1 MGKKWANCFG
11 FCPLYLYLCGTL
23 LVKVGRGVGKFPRFR
38 PLYCIIGVIMA
49 TIYLTLSAKA
59 DKATG
64 LHRVLVRFKHGKI
77 DQRAK
82 TAIFVLSEY
91 WDSEAQS
98 LTIPRFRL
106 MSNEQRELCERLSED
121 NSKLQKIKEVITQ
134 SFIEAGAGK
143 LAVSADWLTSTI
155 DQYSYP
161 EKYAKQ
167 TEDIGFFELFEYYI
181 NNRKFSDWRKRAFWV
196 VYRTLKR
203 FSLYSKQE
211 LDINTFSVDVLR
223 QYEQYLRDE
232 YLLYDQLQMVFEQ
245 VPDSRKPE
253 PRGQNTINGILTKM
267 RTFFLWAIENE
278 YTTNNPFRR
287 YQVEEC
293 VYGTPYYITIEERNH
308 LYNADLSK
316 YPQLAI
322 QRDIFVFQCLIGCR
336 VSDLYALTKDNIIDG
351 AVEYIPRKTKE
362 GRPITVRVPLST
374 IAKEI
379 LDRYKDCKESLFPF
393 ISQQKYNIAIK
404 RMFVEAGITRTV
416 TVINPTTREEEQRPI
431 CEIASSHL
439 ARRAF
444 VGNLYKQVK
453 DPNLIGKLS
462 GHKEGSKAFVRYR
475 DIDEDM
481 RKELV
486 ALLE

>member
-1 MGKKWANCFG
+1 
-11 FCPLYLYLCGTL
+11 
-23 LVKVGRGVGKFPRFR
+23 
-38 PLYCIIGVIMA
+38 MA
-49 TIYLTLSAKA
+49 TIYLSLSAKA

-106 MSNEQRELCERLSED
+106 MNNEQRELCERLAED

-134 SFIEAGAGK
+134 SFIDAGAGK
-143 LAVSADWLTSTI
+143 LAVAGNWLSTTI
-155 DQYSYP
+155 DQYSFP
-161 EKYAKQ
+161 EKFAKSA
-167 TEDIGFFELFEYYI
+167 ENADFFTLLEYYI

-203 FSLYSKQE
+203 YALYSKQPLE
-211 LDINTFSVDVLR
+211 LESFNADILR
-223 QYEQYLRDE
+223 DYEQYLRDE
-232 YLLYDQLQMVFEQ
+232 HLLYDKIQKIFEQ
-245 VPDSRKPE
+245 VPNSRKPE
-253 PRGQNTINGILTKM
+253 QRGQNTINGILTKL
-267 RTFFLWAIENE
+267 RTFFLWAIDNE
-278 YTTNNPFRR
+278 YTANNPFRK

-293 VYGTPYYITIEERNH
+293 VYGTPYYITIEERNAI
-308 LYNADLSK
+308 YQTDLSK
-316 YPQLAI
+316 RPQLAV
-322 QRDIFVFQCLIGCR
+322 QRDIFIFQCLIGCR
-336 VSDLYALTKDNIIDG
+336 VGDLYGLTKANIIDG
-351 AVEYIPRKTKE
+351 AIEYIPRKTKE
-362 GRPITVRVPLST
+362 GRPVTVRVPLST
-374 IAKEI
+374 TAKEI
-379 LDRYKDCKESLFPF
+379 LERYADYEGETLFPF
-393 ISQQKYNIAIK
+393 ISQQQYNIAIK
-404 RMFVEAGITRTV
+404 KVFTEAGITRKV
-416 TVINPTTREEEQRPI
+416 TVINPTTREEEQRPL

-444 VGNLYKQVK
+444 IGNLYKQVK
-453 DPNLIGKLS
+453 DPNLVGKLS

>member
-1 MGKKWANCFG
+1 V
-11 FCPLYLYLCGTL
+11 Y
-23 LVKVGRGVGKFPRFR
+23 
-38 PLYCIIGVIMA
+38 
-49 TIYLTLSAKA
+49 
-59 DKATG
+59 
-64 LHRVLVRFKHGKI
+64 
-77 DQRAK
+77 
-82 TAIFVLSEY
+82 
-91 WDSEAQS
+91 
-98 LTIPRFRL
+98 
-106 MSNEQRELCERLSED
+106 
-121 NSKLQKIKEVITQ
+121 IKQ
-134 SFIEAGAGK
+134 
-143 LAVSADWLTSTI
+143 D
-155 DQYSYP
+155 
-161 EKYAKQ
+161 
-167 TEDIGFFELFEYYI
+167 
-181 NNRKFSDWRKRAFWV
+181 
-196 VYRTLKR
+196 
-203 FSLYSKQE
+203 
-211 LDINTFSVDVLR
+211 LDINSFSVDILR

-232 YLLYDQLQMVFEQ
+232 HLLYDQLQKVFEQ
-245 VPDSRKPE
+245 VTDSRKPE
-253 PRGQNTINGILTKM
+253 PRGQNTINGILTKL
-267 RTFFLWAIENE
+267 RTFFLWAIDNE
-278 YTTNNPFRR
+278 YTANNPFRK

-293 VYGTPYYITIEERNH
+293 VYGTPYYITIEERNR
-308 LYNADLSK
+308 LYNTDLSK
-316 YPQLAI
+316 HPQLAI

-336 VSDLYALTKDNIIDG
+336 VSDLYALTKANIIDG

-374 IAKEI
+374 TAKEI
-379 LDRYKDCKESLFPF
+379 LDRYKDCEESLFPF

-453 DPNLIGKLS
+453 DPNLVGKLS

>member
-1 MGKKWANCFG
+1 MGKKWAKVLF
-11 FCPLYLYLCGTL
+11 FAHFIIPLWY
-23 LVKVGRGVGKFPRFR
+23 
-38 PLYCIIGVIMA
+38 IIREYMA

-64 LHRVLVRFKHGKI
+64 LHRVMVRFKHGKI

-82 TAIFVLSEY
+82 SAIFVLSEY
-91 WDSEAQS
+91 WDSEAQC

-106 MSNEQRELCERLSED
+106 MSNEQRELCERLAED
-121 NSKLQKIKEVITQ
+121 NSKLQKLKEVITQ
-134 SFIEAGAGK
+134 SFIDVGAGK
-143 LAVSADWLTSTI
+143 LAVSGNWLTSTI
-155 DQYSYP
+155 DQHSFP
-161 EKYAKQ
+161 ERFIQKA
-167 TEDIGFFELFEYYI
+167 ESADFFTLFEYYI

-203 FSLYSKQE
+203 YSLYSKQVLE
-211 LDINTFSVDVLR
+211 LESINADILC
-223 QYEQYLRDE
+223 QYEQYLRE
-232 YLLYDQLQMVFEQ
+232 EHILYDKLHKIFEQ
-245 VPDSRKPE
+245 VPNSRKPE
-253 PRGQNTINGILTKM
+253 PRGQNTINGIFTKL
-267 RTFFLWAIENE
+267 RTFFLWAIDNE
-278 YTTNNPFRR
+278 YTTNNPFRK

-293 VYGTPYYITIEERNH
+293 VYGTPYYITIEERNT
-308 LYNADLSK
+308 LYKTDLSK
-316 YPQLAI
+316 RPQLAI

-336 VSDLYALTKDNIIDG
+336 VSDLYALTKANIIDG

-362 GRPITVRVPLST
+362 GRPITVRVPLSAT
-374 IAKEI
+374 AKEI
-379 LDRYKDCKESLFPF
+379 LARYADYQGESLLPF
-393 ISQQKYNIAIK
+393 ISQQQYNIAIK

-431 CEIASSHL
+431 CDIASSHL

-444 VGNLYKQVK
+444 IGNLYKQVK
-453 DPNLIGKLS
+453 DPNLVGKLS
-462 GHKEGSKAFVRYR
+462 GHKEGSRAFVRYR